1 MKRHDNRSYAIFS
14 FTSLSAAWEVAFGS
28 AGVVRQFAA
37 IKANDIES
45 LFGLSRWGESRS
57 LKRNRSTAISFS

>member
-14 FTSLSAAWEVAFGS
+14 FTPLSAAWEVAFGS

-37 IKANDIES
+37 IKVNDSES
-45 LFGLSRWGESRS
+45 LFGLSRRESPVR
-57 LKRNRSTAISFS
+57 

>member
-1 MKRHDNRSYAIFS
+1 MRRYDNRSYAIF
-14 FTSLSAAWEVAFGS
+14 FLTPLSAVWEVAFGS

-45 LFGLSRWGESRS
+45 LFGLSWWESPVH
-57 LKRNRSTAISFS
+57 